1 MQLGVFLPIANN
13 GWIVSTASPQY
24 MPTYAL
30 NRDICVEAER
40 AGFDFALSMVK
51 FRGFGGQTEYWDYAV
66 DAFTLMA
73 ALAEATSTLELHA
86 SVASPTLHP
95 AMTARMI
102 ATMDDISGGRVG
114 VNMVS
119 GWNKQEY
126 LQMGMWPGDEFYGQ
140 RYDYSTEYVEVMRKL
155 WADGRATHHGKYF
168 ELLDCE
174 CQPTPSREVPILC
187 AGQSERGIR
196 FAAEVGDYNFVL
208 GELET
213 LSSMREQLNQA
224 CAKTGREV
232 GAYALFGIIAAETD
246 AEATATAQRYL
257 DGADRVALENLMLA
271 GAADKNAAMMKK
283 VREALA
289 APVSIEFPDDRL
301 AAVVH
306 GGCFT
311 IPHLVGSYAR
321 VAAYLDAAHD
331 EAGMDGAIMTYP
343 DFVPGVREFS
353 RSIGPLMTS
362 RETLV
367 QK

>member
-1 MQLGVFLPIANN
+1 MKLGVFLPIANN

-24 MPTYAL
+24 MPTYEL
-30 NRDICVEAER
+30 NRAICVKAEE

-51 FRGFGGQTEYWDYAV
+51 FRGFGGETQYWNHTI
-66 DAFTLMA
+66 DAFSLIS
-73 ALAEATSTLELHA
+73 ALAEATSSLELHA

-95 AMTARMI
+95 AMTARMV

-126 LQMGMWPGDEFYGQ
+126 AQMGMWPGDEFYGE
-140 RYDYSTEYVEVMRKL
+140 RYDDSTEYVQVMKEL
-155 WADGRATHHGKYF
+155 WADGRATHNGRYF
-168 ELLDCE
+168 ELQDCE
-174 CQPTPSREVPILC
+174 CQPKPSREIPILC
-187 AGQSERGIR
+187 AGQSPRGMQ

-213 LSSMREQLNQA
+213 LRKMRAGLDEA
-224 CAKTGREV
+224 CAETGREV

-246 AEATATAQRYL
+246 EQAAATAQRYL
-257 DGADRVALENLMLA
+257 NGADTVALENLMLA

-289 APVSIEFPDDRL
+289 TPVSIEFPDERL

-311 IPHLVGSYAR
+311 IPHLTGSHSR

-343 DFVPGVREFS
+343 DFVPGVQEFARSVVPHMAS
-353 RSIGPLMTS
+353 RQDPVG
-362 RETLV
+362 
-367 QK
+367 